1 MPFSW
6 NRKIQNISKN
16 PTLYLDQNKITLPG
30 LLWDTLYTYVGR
42 DFSKCYD
49 DIIIEKL
56 WDEKGVRVRLAGA
69 DTLNRR
75 AVKDS
80 NLS

>member
-1 MPFSW
+1 M
-6 NRKIQNISKN
+6 
-16 PTLYLDQNKITLPG
+16 YLG
-30 LLWDTLYTYVGR
+30 W

>member
-1 MPFSW
+1 MGKVWIKEKNVEKRDQSKEKREDNENEALSF
-6 NRKIQNISKN
+6 RK
-16 PTLYLDQNKITLPG
+16 QNKEKV
-30 LLWDTLYTYVGR
+30 DEKE
-42 DFSKCYD
+42 DNSD